1 MFSPMACPC
10 TPPTLTR
17 RSKHAITVALARLGP
32 GHRRPLSVPTTATL
46 SKYGGADSLLSWL
59 APKAG
64 AEAGGSLAWHK
75 YKLRWLP
82 LQPILSVRLATWSF
96 NSKGCP
102 LGAVSVALL
111 WRSTSP
117 LKSRVPLSL
126 IALLRL
132 ASKIAVVQMSSGA
145 GKLMISCHFV
155 THCVHVAYRY
165 FLALCTQKSCLR
177 STPPTL
183 NLGNLLL
190 GYSSSSTSMGIILP
204 GP

>member
-1 MFSPMACPC
+1 MISPMACPC

-17 RSKHAITVALARLGP
+17 RSKHAIIVALARLGP
-32 GHRRPLSVPTTATL
+32 GHRRPLSVPTTAPL
-46 SKYGGADSLLSWL
+46 FKYGGADSLLSEL
-59 APKAG
+59 ALRAG
-64 AEAGGSLAWHK
+64 AEVGGSLAWHK

-82 LQPILSVRLATWSF
+82 LQPLLSVLLATWPF

-132 ASKIAVVQMSSGA
+132 ASKIAVVQMSSGE
-145 GKLMISCHFV
+145 GTLMTSCHLV

-165 FLALCTQKSCLR
+165 F
-177 STPPTL
+177 
-183 NLGNLLL
+183 
-190 GYSSSSTSMGIILP
+190 
-204 GP
+204 